1 MKIVVFGASG
11 KTGRLVVA
19 QAVQRGD
26 DVVAFV
32 RDASKQWFPD
42 AVKVMQGSP
51 SDVHAAESALV
62 GADAVISALGPIA
75 QQTTTE
81 ISDATRTIVETMER
95 TGPHRVVIT
104 ANPRVFS
111 DTEVTGPY
119 ANVAAE
125 HRRDAAILR
134 GSALAWTVLAAPA
147 LADEPATG
155 SYVAVVDAKGPGRSI
170 SRGNFAAALL
180 DAVATD
186 AWVRH
191 VVGVTDPPAED
202 DATPSA

>member
-1 MKIVVFGASG
+1 MKVVVFGASG

-26 DVVAFV
+26 DVIAFV

-42 AVKVMQGSP
+42 AVHVVQGSP
-51 SDVHAAESALV
+51 SDAHAVEPALV
-62 GADAVISALGPIA
+62 GADAVISALGPVA
-75 QQTTTE
+75 EVTTTE

-95 TGPHRVVIT
+95 TGPHRIVIT
-104 ANPRVFS
+104 TNPRVFS

-125 HRRDAAILR
+125 HRRDVAILR

-147 LADEPATG
+147 RSGRRVLRG
-155 SYVAVVDAKGPGRSI
+155 RHRRKGPGRSI

-180 DAVATD
+180 DALGTD